1 MSKQGTVRRYI
12 LIIEKL
18 GRKQFPSFDE
28 IKNYLSNHDFEVS
41 NRTIQRDIEQI
52 RSEFGIEIQYN
63 RFKNGYFINEDLS
76 LDLES
81 FVRFFE
87 IVNTADLLIE
97 SLKESKDTLDYISF
111 EAQGS
116 LKGIENLKP
125 LLFAI
130 KNRRVISF
138 THENFYEKTHSNHT
152 VKPYLLK
159 EYQNRWYLI
168 GTIKPTDEFRTFGI
182 DRISNLVV
190 SETTFKPSKKKK
202 ASKLFE
208 HTIGLTYSLGEVEDV
223 VLSFTALQ
231 GKYIKTLPLHSSQR
245 ILVDNEK
252 ELQIKLKII
261 PNFEFQ
267 QQLLKLGD
275 NVKVLQPQWLAD
287 EIKTVLTN
295 TLKQYE

>member
-1 MSKQGTVRRYI
+1 MSNYATIRRYS
-12 LIIEKL
+12 LIIEKV
-18 GRKQFPSFDE
+18 GNNQFATFNE
-28 IKNYLSNHDFEVS
+28 IKNYLLRHDFNVS
-41 NRTIQRDIEQI
+41 DRTLQRDIKQL
-52 RSEFGIEIQYN
+52 RYEFGIEIQYN

-130 KNRRVISF
+130 KNQRIINF
-138 THENFYEKTHSNHT
+138 AHENFYEKTHSTHK

-190 SETTFKPSKKKK
+190 SETTFKPNSKKK

-245 ILVDNEK
+245 ILMDNEK

>member
-52 RSEFGIEIQYN
+52 RSEFGIEIEYN
-63 RFKNGYFINEDLS
+63 RFKNGYYINEDLS
-76 LDLES
+76 PNIES

-97 SLKESKDTLDYISF
+97 SLKESKNTLDFISF

-116 LKGIENLKP
+116 LKGIENLKS

-130 KNRRVISF
+130 KNHRVIKFS
-138 THENFYEKTHSNHT
+138 HENFYEKTNSNHE

-168 GTIKPTDEFRTFGI
+168 GTIKPNDEFRTFGI
-182 DRISNLVV
+182 DRINNLEV
-190 SETTFKPSKKKK
+190 SDTTFKPTHKKK

-208 HTIGLTYSLGEVEDV
+208 NTIGLTYSLGDVEDV
-223 VLSFTALQ
+223 VLSFTPLQ
-231 GKYIKTLPLHSSQR
+231 GKYIKTLPMHSSQR
-245 ILVDNEK
+245 ILVDNEQ
-252 ELQIKLKII
+252 ELQIKLRII

-267 QQLLKLGD
+267 QQILKLGD
-275 NVKVLQPQWLAD
+275 NVKVIQPQWLAD

-295 TLKQYE
+295 TLKQYD

>member
-287 EIKTVLTN
+287 EIKMVLTN
-295 TLKQYE
+295 TLKQYD

>member
-1 MSKQGTVRRYI
+1 MSKQGTIRRYA

-18 GRKQFPSFDE
+18 ERKQFPSFEE
-28 IKNYLSNHDFEVS
+28 IKRYLTHHDFRIS

-52 RSEFGIEIQYN
+52 RSEFGIEIEYN
-63 RFKNGYFINEDLS
+63 RFKNGYHINKDLS
-76 LDLES
+76 PDIES

-97 SLKESKDTLDYISF
+97 SLKESKNTLDFISF

-116 LKGIENLKP
+116 LKGIENLKA

-130 KNRRVISF
+130 KNHRVISF
-138 THENFYEKTHSNHT
+138 SHENFYEKTHSNHT

-159 EYQNRWYLI
+159 EYQNRWYLV

-182 DRISNLVV
+182 DRISDLVV
-190 SETTFKPSKKKK
+190 SEVTFKPKSKIKPLE
-202 ASKLFE
+202 LFE
-208 HTIGLTYSLGEVEDV
+208 NTIGLTYSLGKVEEII
-223 VLSFTALQ
+223 LSFTPLQ
-231 GKYIKTLPLHSSQR
+231 GKYIKTLPLHQSQQ
-245 ILVDNEK
+245 ILIDNEK
-252 ELQIKLKII
+252 EFQIKLRII

-267 QQLLKLGD
+267 QQILKLGD
-275 NVKVLQPQWLAD
+275 NVKVVQPQWLAD

>member
-138 THENFYEKTHSNHT
+138 THENFYEKTHSTHT

-287 EIKTVLTN
+287 EIKNVLTN

>member
-52 RSEFGIEIQYN
+52 RSEFGIEIEYN
-63 RFKNGYFINEDLS
+63 RFKNGYYINEDLS
-76 LDLES
+76 PDIES

-97 SLKESKDTLDYISF
+97 SLKESKNTLDFISF

-152 VKPYLLK
+152 VNPYLLK

-182 DRISNLVV
+182 DRISNLVI
-190 SETTFKPSKKKK
+190 SETTFKPNSKKNPIE
-202 ASKLFE
+202 LFE
-208 HTIGLTYSLGEVEDV
+208 NTIGLTYSLGEVEEI
-223 VLSFTALQ
+223 VLSFTPLQ
-231 GKYIKTLPLHSSQR
+231 GKYIKTLPMHQSQR
-245 ILVDNEK
+245 ILIDNEN
-252 ELQIKLKII
+252 EFQIKLRIK
-261 PNFEFQ
+261 PNFELKQ
-267 QQLLKLGD
+267 QILKLGD
-275 NVKVLQPQWLAD
+275 NVKVIQPQWLTD

>member
-1 MSKQGTVRRYI
+1 MSNYATIRRYS
-12 LIIEKL
+12 LIIEKV
-18 GRKQFPSFDE
+18 GNNQFATFNE
-28 IKNYLSNHDFEVS
+28 IKNYLLRHDFNVS
-41 NRTIQRDIEQI
+41 DRTLQRDIKQL
-52 RSEFGIEIQYN
+52 RYEFGIEIEYN

-76 LDLES
+76 LDIES

-138 THENFYEKTHSNHT
+138 THENFYEKTHSTHT